1 MKERE
6 SAYINIMRGSDE
18 FLSVPIT
25 PESKRV
31 FKLME
36 EDCIELVFTLAEAV
50 HFAVGDWCEDEL
62 FGRFVVTEEQMPAWN
77 PTTGGYD
84 YTLRMEAGYMALR
97 NKVHT
102 LPAVVTSG
110 HDTPPLPLPLDG
122 RGVAVRKET
131 NWVLTDTL
139 ENHAKAIV
147 DNAFL
152 AGVDCFSIIEGGLYP
167 IEITAEKALERKC
180 IVYGGIDML
189 SAIDAIAKDY
199 ETEWWV
205 MDGVLHFGKCEGEG
219 EPYVFR
225 LGVNVERMSVQ
236 NDTQEYANSIFA
248 FGGTSNVPSTYRR
261 SLRFAVTETGE
272 ITSTRVPSGM
282 TGFVDGT
289 KKVTLGMLH
298 GGGVR
303 ETYTLT
309 RGSGERDLY
318 SAELGTLE
326 LLNGSECALVGDID
340 FRARMVN
347 GETSVGKGS
356 VVLSLLASK
365 PGDTAV
371 VLASSSVDV
380 DMVGSG
386 IVRSGLHLDGSV
398 GLSAG
403 TYTLSVRATFGV
415 TEGSIYMN
423 GLKSIGSGTVSVNA
437 EALSC
442 GCKLVYDGSAY
453 DVTFNPGMSDEGEA
467 EYYMFAFD
475 GSVPQGFGVGSAYT
489 LLFHGSE
496 WGGALVSMGLEV
508 TSVPLSW
515 FSADYDNPSSIWS
528 VGENR
533 LMIPVNAASDADFEI
548 EDGRISLAGLSAGQ
562 RVERAVVFEQ
572 IHPQYVLVVTDVEK
586 AQRQTKEEH
595 EDGSRTSW
603 QWTEYR
609 LKCRTI
615 DGADFPFK
623 GKYVKPGE
631 TLQVRFM
638 TETDAGA
645 TTEEI
650 EQSFGHTPSFLL
662 AGMTFDA
669 SFDGSTGEFTLVR
682 NDDYGAMLPNETLC
696 PGLGDP
702 FTLLNWDVRA
712 MSSLG
717 LVESAEA
724 RLLEAALEYL
734 RAMDEGQFVFTCEM
748 MSEWMFHTEDG
759 WADLQSQE
767 ELSQAGSLRTL
778 PFNDSEGKQVRVWH
792 VMPIPFMTSGGESL
806 ISGGRQFFVEN
817 GYHWFLLPLEGARV
831 TVEHGG
837 LKNGSKTSRIIGYEF
852 KLDKPY
858 DTPKYTIGETEAYSR
873 LKALEKHLSPLQPSK

>member
-1 MKERE
+1 MKERKSSTISIIRE
-6 SAYINIMRGSDE
+6 EPFSNNLSENIKTIATI
-18 FLSVPIT
+18 PIT

-31 FKLME
+31 FRLME
-36 EDCIELVFTLAEAV
+36 DDYIELVFSLGDAV
-50 HFAVGDWCEDEL
+50 HFAVGDWCDDEL
-62 FGRFVVTEEQMPAWN
+62 FGRFVITDEQMPAYN
-77 PTTGGYD
+77 QGTGGYD
-84 YTLRMEAGYMALR
+84 YTLKLEAPYMALR

-102 LPAVVTSG
+102 LPSTFN
-110 HDTPPLPLPLDG
+110 DT
-122 RGVAVRKET
+122 AVRKET
-131 NWVLTDTL
+131 NWTLTDTL
-139 ENHAKAIV
+139 ASHARVIV
-147 DNAFL
+147 DNAIL
-152 AGVDCFSIIEGGLYP
+152 AGVDCFNAVDGGLYP

-189 SAIDAIAKDY
+189 SALKAISDAY

-205 MDGVLHFGKCEGEG
+205 KDGILHFGKCEGAG

-225 LGVNVERMSVQ
+225 LGRNVERMSVQ

-248 FGGTSNVPSTYRR
+248 YGGTSNVPSTYRR

-303 ETYTLT
+303 ETYTLG

-318 SAELGTLE
+318 SAELGSLE
-326 LLNGSECALVGDID
+326 LLNASECVLGGDID

-365 PGDTAV
+365 SGDTAV

-415 TEGSIYMN
+415 AEGSIYMN
-423 GLKSIGSGTVSVNA
+423 GTKSIGSGTVSVNA

-496 WGGALVSMGLEV
+496 WDGALVSMGLEV

-533 LMIPVNAASDADFEI
+533 LMIPVDAASDADFDI

-562 RVERAVVFEQ
+562 SVERAVVFEQ
-572 IHPQYVLVVTDVEK
+572 IHPQCVLVVTDVKK

-615 DGADFPFK
+615 EGADFPFK

-631 TLQVRFM
+631 TLRVRFM
-638 TETDAGA
+638 TEVDAGA
-645 TTEEI
+645 TAEEI
-650 EQSFGHTPSFLL
+650 GQSFGHTPSFLL

-682 NDDYGAMLPNETLC
+682 NEDYGAMLPNETLC

-717 LVESAEA
+717 LVESAEG
-724 RLLEAALEYL
+724 RLLEKALEYL

-759 WADLQSQE
+759 WADLQTQDGIGGVE
-767 ELSQAGSLRTL
+767 DFR
-778 PFNDSEGKQVRVWH
+778 DSDERRVRVWH
-792 VMPIPFMTSGGESL
+792 VMPIPFLAVDGTGHQP
-806 ISGGRQFFVEN
+806 IVADGRQFLVRN
-817 GYHWFLLPLEGARV
+817 GYYWFLLPLEGARV
-831 TVEHGG
+831 TVVHSA
-837 LKNGSKTSRIIGYEF
+837 LKMGEKTSRIIGYEF

-873 LKALEKHLSPLQPSK
+873 LKRIEKEMTKK